1 MLYSERC
8 RVTATF
14 FVFAPMRFSCMRS
27 CNSCSF
33 KSVSSG
39 LLSAVLLLSAFLFA
53 FTLHAQPDLRYDT
66 DVLPKDFHKE
76 RREALRKLLPDNSV
90 AVFFASPVRNRA
102 NDVSYLYHPDPNF
115 YYLTGLTEPNAML
128 LIFKEEQK
136 LNDTLSGNEF
146 IFIQPR
152 NPMMESWTG
161 IRLGVQGVKE
171 KLGFKNVLLNY
182 QFTELKYDFT
192 RLDKVYTLR
201 IHDDMRDDYMDRGDL
216 YSLVKTFRER
226 TTAPASRE
234 MNSSKALVDDFKLE
248 QWMGALREIKSP
260 EEMVLLRKAIIMT
273 CEAHKELMRALEPGM
288 TEYHSQAIIEYMF
301 KKNGSEYPGYPSIV
315 GGGENSCILH
325 YETNRKKLEGK
336 DLLVVDAGAEYHG
349 YTADVTRTL
358 PTDGKFSEEEKI
370 IYNIVLEAQI
380 EGIKACIKGNEFRA
394 PHKAAVAIIQKR
406 LMEQGIIKSPGDYM
420 KYFFHG
426 TSHYLGLDVHDAG
439 TYGRLQPNSVIT
451 VEPGI
456 YIPAGSDCDP
466 KWWNIGIRIE
476 DDILITDG
484 TPENLSD
491 CVPKTVEE
499 IEALMKEISFFNH
512 QHQEEE
518 GKK

>member
-1 MLYSERC
+1 
-8 RVTATF
+8 
-14 FVFAPMRFSCMRS
+14 MRFSCNRQIAPFFSRIGNGRVPARMI
-27 CNSCSF
+27 F
-33 KSVSSG
+33 
-39 LLSAVLLLSAFLFA
+39 FLF
-53 FTLHAQPDLRYDT
+53 TLFLVFRAHAQPDLRYDK
-66 DVLPKDFHKE
+66 DVLSKEFHKG
-76 RREALRKLLPDNSV
+76 RREALRKLLPENSV

-115 YYLTGLTEPNAML
+115 YYLTGHTEPNAML

-152 NPMMESWTG
+152 NPMMESWIG
-161 IRLGVQGVKE
+161 IRLGVAGAKE

-192 RLDKVYTLR
+192 KLDKVYTLK

-216 YSLVKTFRER
+216 YSLVKTFREK
-226 TTAPASRE
+226 TTPRSSKE
-234 MNSSKALVDDFKLE
+234 MNGSKNLVDDFRLS
-248 QWMGALREIKSP
+248 QWMGVLREIKLP
-260 EEMVLLRKAIIMT
+260 EEMTLLRKAIDMT
-273 CEAHKELMRALEPGM
+273 CEAHIELMRALEPGM
-288 TEYHSQAIIEYMF
+288 TEYHAQAIIEYMF

-325 YETNRKKLEGK
+325 YETNRKKLDGK
-336 DLLVVDAGAEYHG
+336 DMLVIDAGAEYHG

-370 IYNIVLEAQI
+370 IYNIVLEAQL
-380 EGIKACIKGNEFRA
+380 EGIKACVKGNEFRA
-394 PHKAAVAIIQKR
+394 PHKAAVAVIQKR
-406 LMEQGIIKSPGDYM
+406 LVEQGIIKSPADYM

-466 KWWNIGIRIE
+466 KWWNIGVRIE
-476 DDILITDG
+476 DDILVTEG
-484 TPENLSD
+484 APENLSD
-491 CVPKTVEE
+491 SVPKTVEE
-499 IEALMKEISFFNH
+499 VEALMKEKSFFNH
-512 QHQEEE
+512 EGHEHKPGDKEEH
-518 GKK
+518 